1 MVGLYVFRAR
11 VIVWWCVATLAG
23 CLGAGIVASI
33 SGLMV
38 EYIVAI
44 DVTRLRFPADAFPTY
59 MMRMAIVLRLAVRKP
74 VHKHQFGVH
83 RNRLVVQ
90 R

>member
-1 MVGLYVFRAR
+1 
-11 VIVWWCVATLAG
+11 
-23 CLGAGIVASI
+23 
-33 SGLMV
+33 MV

-44 DVTRLRFPADAFPTY
+44 DVTRVRFPADAFPTY

-83 RNRLVVQ
+83 RNRLVLQ